1 MTSNNKMFQKVV
13 SRETADL
20 EIEIQ
25 QISAAYGFSPKVLTI
40 EHISDEETM
49 FGMDDL
55 DAETL
60 FELYGDSPENTPLW
74 IWDAIRTMV
83 STLYEEEGIEYPDI
97 TPYNFIEK
105 DSRIYMID
113 FGDAKYTK
121 DEPNWF
127 LMEFLD
133 GSNSWNP
140 DFA

>member
-1 MTSNNKMFQKVV
+1 
-13 SRETADL
+13 
-20 EIEIQ
+20 
-25 QISAAYGFSPKVLTI
+25 
-40 EHISDEETM
+40 M

-60 FELYGDSPENTPLW
+60 FELYGDSPENVPVW
-74 IWDAIRTMV
+74 IWESIRTMV

-113 FGDAKYTK
+113 FGDAKYK
-121 DEPNWF
+121 EGEPNWF
-127 LMEFLD
+127 LIEFLD
-133 GSNSWNP
+133 GSNGWNP